1 MYHFEYVFKKEA
13 APYKSQLIEIL
24 NRVQDY
30 VRDEVAFRFAFISS
44 LSRNMINN
52 DPTTHVGFDF
62 DVNIAVNDVHEV

>member
-30 VRDEVAFRFAFISS
+30 VRDEVASRFAFISS